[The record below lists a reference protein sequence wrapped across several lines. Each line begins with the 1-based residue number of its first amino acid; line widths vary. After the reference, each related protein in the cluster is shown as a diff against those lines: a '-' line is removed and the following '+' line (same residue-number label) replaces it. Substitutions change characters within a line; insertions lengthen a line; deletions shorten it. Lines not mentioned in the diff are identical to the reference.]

1 MICIRTIKKVF
12 FIRVYA
18 TICLDINQQVIH
30 MKKPSM
36 LLLLSSVVFL
46 TGCPGEVLSDKE
58 VADKVAV
65 CKKSGQIPWYT
76 FVKQGQKESGVLYV
90 ECRTKESISKDSIS
104 KNPKKESS
112 LFDDDTPV
120 TSGGMPSMSGLPGGP
135 F

>member
-12 FIRVYA
+12 FVLAYA
-18 TICLDINQQVIH
+18 IICLDINRLVID
-30 MKKPSM
+30 MKKSFM
-36 LLLLSSVVFL
+36 LLVLSNVVFL

-58 VADKVAV
+58 VADKVAI
-65 CKKSGQIPWYT
+65 CKESGQIPWYT
-76 FVKQGQKESGVLYV
+76 FVKQGDKQSGVLYV
-90 ECRTKESISKDSIS
+90 ECRSKESLSKDS
-104 KNPKKESS
+104 KKESS

>member
-1 MICIRTIKKVF
+1 MICITTIKKVF

-18 TICLDINQQVIH
+18 TICLDINQRVID
-30 MKKPSM
+30 MKKSLM
-36 LLLLSSVVFL
+36 LFVLSSVVFL

-58 VADKVAV
+58 VADKVAI
-65 CKKSGQIPWYT
+65 CKESGQIPWYT
-76 FVKQGQKESGVLYV
+76 FVKQGDKKSGVLYV
-90 ECRTKESISKDSIS
+90 ECRTKESLSKESSSKDS
-104 KNPKKESS
+104 KKESS

>member
-12 FIRVYA
+12 FVLAYA
-18 TICLDINQQVIH
+18 IICLDINRLVID
-30 MKKPSM
+30 MKKSFM
-36 LLLLSSVVFL
+36 LLVLSSVVFL

-58 VADKVAV
+58 VADKVAI
-65 CKKSGQIPWYT
+65 CKESGQIPWYT
-76 FVKQGQKESGVLYV
+76 FVKQGDKQRGVLYV
-90 ECRTKESISKDSIS
+90 ECRPKESLSKESSSKDS
-104 KNPKKESS
+104 KKESS